1 MTKKKKTTKQYKIRK
16 LNDQQKLFAA
26 EMLIDGNRTQA
37 AIRAGYS
44 AKTAKSQGSK
54 LMTNAHILKLVEEG
68 KAARM
73 AVVKIDAEY
82 VLRQSV
88 KLHERCMS
96 EVSPVMKRVGKDM
109 VQDTDDDG
117 NLLFKFDSGGAAKGL
132 ELIGKHVAI
141 QSFNEKKSVSLDLDN
156 ATREELEAELAALKR
171 DDDD

>member
-1 MTKKKKTTKQYKIRK
+1 MARK
-16 LNDQQKLFAA
+16 LNDKQKLFAA
-26 EMLIDGNRTQA
+26 EYLKDQNATQA

-44 AKTAKSQGSK
+44 QKTAKMQGSR
-54 LMTNAHILKLVEEG
+54 LMTNDAIFKLTEEG

-96 EVSPVMKRVGKDM
+96 EISPVMVRQGKDM

-117 NLLFKFDSGGAAKGL
+117 NKLFKFDSGGAAKGL

-141 QSFNEKKSVSLDLDN
+141 QSFNEKKTLVFDENTSEADIDAKLADLEK
-156 ATREELEAELAALKR
+156 RLK
-171 DDDD
+171 DDG